1 MSARASGA
9 MLEQALKD
17 ILVEWQ
23 QCRASWNDVKAR
35 EFEHDF
41 LSFFVV
47 SFLKK
52 KFYLFIFVTINKP
65 FPFMSISYI
74 ASKRKPRLYIRP
86 FIRNNPFSFIKI

>member
-41 LSFFVV
+41 LEPLPTIVNQARPV
-47 SFLKK
+47 NEDIDILLRKLK
-52 KFYLFIFVTINKP
+52 
-65 FPFMSISYI
+65 
-74 ASKRKPRLYIRP
+74 ADCE
-86 FIRNNPFSFIKI
+86 